1 MDFFTREYTLVNS
14 EMMSDYRIKPTS
26 IAMYF
31 EDCVATFLT
40 TKNLAAFDL
49 IKKNLIWIISEYQIS
64 IVGPLPFW
72 SEKFQVEVWASEIS
86 SLRLYMEFRLK
97 FRGIVFAQGDSTWA
111 ILDATTRYPMPIQSI
126 VTNISPIAEYINPTH
141 KHRVEK
147 PLGEPHLSNHMTN
160 VSDVDFNRHINNRT
174 YVNSFAKSLPE
185 LFVNKDC
192 TSAIVKFKQ
201 ESFLGDVL
209 TCRTYR
215 TAIEDVLTAS
225 IVNDKGVEVCQLTA
239 SFGPNQLQ
247 KTIAD
252 YDLEIRNGDFSS
264 R

>member
-1 MDFFTREYTLVNS
+1 MDLFTREYTLVNS

-31 EDCVATFLT
+31 EDCVASFLT
-40 TKNLAAFDL
+40 TKNLAAFDI
-49 IKKNLIWIISEYQIS
+49 IKKNLIWVISEYQIS

-97 FRGIVFAQGDSTWA
+97 YRGVVFAQGDSTWA
-111 ILDATTRYPMPIQSI
+111 ILDATTRHPVPMQSI
-126 VTNISPIAEYINPTH
+126 ITNITPIAECINPTH
-141 KHRVEK
+141 RHRIEK
-147 PLGEPHLSNHMTN
+147 PEGELHLSTHRTN

-174 YVNSFAKSLPE
+174 YVNSFANSLPE
-185 LFVNKDC
+185 SFAEKDC

-209 TCRTYR
+209 TCQTYH
-215 TAIEDVLTAS
+215 TAIDNVLTAN

-239 SFGPNQLQ
+239 SFGPKQLQ

-252 YDLEIRNGDFSS
+252 YDLGIRNYDFPS